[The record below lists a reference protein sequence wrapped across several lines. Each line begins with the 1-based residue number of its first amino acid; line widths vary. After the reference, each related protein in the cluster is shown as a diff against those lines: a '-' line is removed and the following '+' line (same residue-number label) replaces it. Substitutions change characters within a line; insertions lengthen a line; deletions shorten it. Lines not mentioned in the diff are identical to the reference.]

1 MEFKEHVKQIF
12 KIELTSDQE
21 NQFKFYYDY
30 LIEYNKIINL
40 TRIVEKNEVYY
51 KHFFDSL
58 TLINAIEFNKIETIC
73 DMGSGAGF
81 PSIPLKIL
89 FPHLK
94 ITIIDSLN
102 KRIIFLKNLVEK
114 LNLENIDL
122 IHDRIEEYSRVN
134 QNKFDLTTARALGNM
149 SLITEMAIPMTKVDG
164 HFIAMKAANYEN
176 ELNQARN
183 LIKKLGSVITS
194 INNFDLPDNYGTR
207 THIVLKKE
215 KYVSGYPRSFTQM
228 TNNPL

>member
-1 MEFKEHVKQIF
+1 MEFSKDIKEILN
-12 KIELTSDQE
+12 IDLSSDQE
-21 NQFKFYYDY
+21 NQFKIYYDY
-30 LIEYNKIINL
+30 LIEYNKITNL

-58 TLINAIEFNKIETIC
+58 TLTNSVDLSIIESVC

-81 PSIPLKIL
+81 PSIPLKIV

-114 LNLENIDL
+114 LNLKNVEL
-122 IHDRIEEYSRVN
+122 IHDRIENYSKKN

-149 SLITEMAIPMTKVDG
+149 SLITEMAIPMTKVEG
-164 HFIAMKAANYEN
+164 YFIAMKASNYES
-176 ELNQARN
+176 ELDQSKDI
-183 LIKKLGSVITS
+183 IKKIGSVIKC
-194 INNFDLPDNYGTR
+194 INNFDLPNNYGTR

-215 KYVSGYPRSFTQM
+215 KYVGGYPRSYAQM

>member
-114 LNLENIDL
+114 LKLENVNL

-149 SLITEMAIPMTKVDG
+149 SLITEMAIPMTKVEG
-164 HFIAMKAANYEN
+164 LFIAMKAANYEN

-183 LIKKLGSVITS
+183 LIKKLGSVIIN

-215 KYVSGYPRSFTQM
+215 KYVGGYPRSFTQM